1 MQMKNKWTFIDILVL
16 CLEIAIP
23 IISIVIT
30 CAVPQGRA
38 LDSDIKL
45 AIIGG
50 GISYYFHKVTLE
62 PPEQRY

>member
-45 AIIGG
+45 AIIAMM
-50 GISYYFHKVTLE
+50 K
-62 PPEQRY
+62 PKQR